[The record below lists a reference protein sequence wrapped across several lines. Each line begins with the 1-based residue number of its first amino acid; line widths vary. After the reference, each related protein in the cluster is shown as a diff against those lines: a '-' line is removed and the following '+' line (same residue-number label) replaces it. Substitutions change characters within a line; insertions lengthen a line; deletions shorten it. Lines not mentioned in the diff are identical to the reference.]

1 MSATLDDILDS
12 RRTGRA
18 IVMGVLNVTPDSFSD
33 GGDYLTRDD
42 AVARAR
48 EMIGEGADIIDVG
61 PESTR
66 PGAEPVPAAKQ
77 IERAVPVI
85 RAVRA
90 RNDRVAVSIDT
101 TLASVA
107 GAALEA
113 GADVVND
120 VSALRHD
127 PAMVD
132 VVVSA
137 GASVILMHMRGT
149 PTDMQ
154 EHGGPHYRD
163 VIGDVTAFLDERT
176 RYALS
181 RGVDPSRIIL
191 DPGIGFGKRIEH
203 NLLILRHLDRFA
215 ALGQPLLVGV
225 SRKSF
230 IGHVLA
236 IEDPKQRSAGSLAC
250 TAVAVMAGAS
260 IVRAHDVRA
269 TVEAVRMCAA
279 IREAGLR
286 TAEPIG
292 D

>member
-1 MSATLDDILDS
+1 MQLLLGHRRITPTATPL
-12 RRTGRA
+12 
-18 IVMGVLNVTPDSFSD
+18 VMGILNVTPDSFSD
-33 GGDYLTRDD
+33 GGDYLTSDD
-42 AVARAR
+42 AVARAF
-48 EMIGEGADIIDVG
+48 EMIGEGAAIIDVG

-66 PGAEPVPAAKQ
+66 PGAEPVSAAEQ
-77 IERAVPVI
+77 IDRALPVI

-90 RNDRVAVSIDT
+90 RNDRVALSIDT

-107 GAALEA
+107 AAALDA
-113 GADVVND
+113 GVDIVND

-137 GASVILMHMRGT
+137 GASVVLMHMHGT
-149 PTDMQ
+149 PADMQ
-154 EHGGPHYRD
+154 RDGGPHYRD

-176 RYALS
+176 RYALG

-203 NLLILRHLDRFA
+203 NLLILRNLDRFA
-215 ALGQPLLVGV
+215 ALGQPLLVGA

-250 TAVAVMAGAS
+250 AAVAAMAGAS
-260 IVRAHDVRA
+260 IIRAHDVRA

-279 IREAGLR
+279 IKEAGLGAPDR
-286 TAEPIG
+286 MG